1 MGVVYRKKKA
11 APTQQVYLT
20 PEEIKSRYTDWFDP
34 SPHPRPAWDG
44 LQVSWGERAFCN
56 PPWCN
61 IRPWVEK
68 ALHERDEGCA
78 VHMLIPPATS
88 TATWHDL
95 IFPQASQIIFL
106 RRYTPYL
113 RVSDG
118 KTVAMP
124 SCIVTFDWQTSQPTQ
139 RVQTWPLQ
147 IVSNQTYKAHS

>member
-20 PEEIKSRYTDWFDP
+20 PEDIKSRYTDWFDP

-44 LQVSWGERAFCN
+44 LQVSWGKRAFCN

-68 ALHERDEGCA
+68 ALQERDKGCV

-124 SCIVTFDWQTSQPTQ
+124 SCIVTFDNVPWASRPA
-139 RVQTWPLQ
+139 RYCL
-147 IVSNQTYKAHS
+147 KC

>member
-20 PEEIKSRYTDWFDP
+20 PEDIKSRYTDWFDP
-34 SPHPRPAWDG
+34 CPYPKPAWDG
-44 LQVSWGERAFCN
+44 LQVSWGERVFCN
-56 PPWCN
+56 PPWGN

-68 ALHERDEGCA
+68 ALQERDKGCV

-88 TATWHDL
+88 TATWHYL
-95 IFPQASQIIFL
+95 VFPKASKTIFL

-124 SCIVTFDWQTSQPTQ
+124 SCIVTFH
-139 RVQTWPLQ
+139 RGG
-147 IVSNQTYKAHS
+147 

>member
-20 PEEIKSRYTDWFDP
+20 PEDIKSRYTDWFDP

-68 ALHERDEGCA
+68 ALQERDKGCV
-78 VHMLIPPATS
+78 VHMLTPQRPAQPHS
-88 TATWHDL
+88 TISSSLKRAK
-95 IFPQASQIIFL
+95 PSFL
-106 RRYTPYL
+106 GGTHHIC
-113 RVSDG
+113 V
-118 KTVAMP
+118 
-124 SCIVTFDWQTSQPTQ
+124 
-139 RVQTWPLQ
+139 
-147 IVSNQTYKAHS
+147 